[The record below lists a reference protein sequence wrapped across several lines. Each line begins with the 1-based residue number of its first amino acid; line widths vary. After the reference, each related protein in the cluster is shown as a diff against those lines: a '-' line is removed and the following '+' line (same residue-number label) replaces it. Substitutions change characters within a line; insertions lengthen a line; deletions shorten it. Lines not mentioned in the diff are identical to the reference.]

1 MSHHEDDFFAA
12 VSVLA
17 GHGHIKERLVA
28 AFEDNLQ
35 DIEPD
40 DLSVSMKQTFNE
52 LRHLMMRVEP
62 LNGEGPIRAS
72 VRKMSIREAD
82 ECAQLMVELYADALR
97 MGGTVQESLPLRGEE
112 QPEVR
117 GVVLKSV

>member
-17 GHGHIKERLVA
+17 GHGHIKDRLVA
-28 AFEDNLQ
+28 AFEDNLKA
-35 DIEPD
+35 IEVDELPG
-40 DLSVSMKQTFNE
+40 SMRHSFSE

-72 VRKMSIREAD
+72 VRKMSIAD
-82 ECAQLMVELYADALR
+82 ADQCARLMVELYSDALR
-97 MGGTVQESLPLRGEE
+97 LSSTMQETLPLKMEE

>member
-17 GHGHIKERLVA
+17 GHGHIKDRLVA
-28 AFEDNLQ
+28 AFEDNLKS
-35 DIEPD
+35 IEVDELPG
-40 DLSVSMKQTFNE
+40 SMRHSFGE

-72 VRKMSIREAD
+72 VRKMSITDAD
-82 ECAQLMVELYADALR
+82 QCARLVVELYSDALR
-97 MGGTVQESLPLRGEE
+97 LSGTIQEMLPLKLEE
-112 QPEVR
+112 HPEVR

>member
-1 MSHHEDDFFAA
+1 MSHYEDDFLAA
-12 VSVLA
+12 VSALA
-17 GHGHIKERLVA
+17 GHGHIKDRLVA
-28 AFEDNLQ
+28 AFEDNLKAI
-35 DIEPD
+35 DVNELPA
-40 DLSVSMKQTFNE
+40 SMRHSFSE

-72 VRKMSIREAD
+72 VRKMSVSDAD
-82 ECAQLMVELYADALR
+82 ECARLMVGLYSDAVRL
-97 MGGTVQESLPLRGEE
+97 GSTIQEPLPLKMDE